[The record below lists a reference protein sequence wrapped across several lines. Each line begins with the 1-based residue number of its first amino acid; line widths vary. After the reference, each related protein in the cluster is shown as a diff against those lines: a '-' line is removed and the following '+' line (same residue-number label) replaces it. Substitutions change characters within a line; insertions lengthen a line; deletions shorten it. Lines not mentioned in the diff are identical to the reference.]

1 MTQFLLLRF
10 EVCVILISEHEVEGN
25 DAGADIFGR
34 VLTAETDFVPADDF
48 MQVPLEKVMDAATA
62 QIFLRG
68 GVLLVGYFTGKGN
81 AAFGRLRPNEPE
93 EL

>member
-1 MTQFLLLRF
+1 M
-10 EVCVILISEHEVEGN
+10 ISEDEVKDNE
-25 DAGADIFGR
+25 AGANVFGR
-34 VLTAETDFVPADDF
+34 VLTAETDFVPADHF
-48 MQVPLEKVMDAATA
+48 MQIPREKVMDAAMA

-81 AAFGRLRPNEPE
+81 AAFARLRLNEPE